1 MTRKKTQNTAT
12 SQNKLSYQSYA
23 VVSQGY
29 VLAMPSRGKRYLFKK
44 KNHRWNVVSYFNG
57 SVGVSLTRG
66 S

>member
-44 KNHRWNVVSYFNG
+44 KKIIDGMLYHISMGLLGF
-57 SVGVSLTRG
+57 L
-66 S
+66 